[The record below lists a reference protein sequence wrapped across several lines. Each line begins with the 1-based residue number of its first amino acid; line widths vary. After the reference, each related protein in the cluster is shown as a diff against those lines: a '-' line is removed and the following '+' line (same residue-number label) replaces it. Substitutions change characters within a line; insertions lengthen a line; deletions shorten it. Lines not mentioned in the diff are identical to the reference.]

1 MLPPG
6 WDFLLA
12 LRLMD
17 EGLERG
23 NKSVGSQLSRW
34 EKSGGSLVGFV
45 TRRGNGPWDFMSEGQ
60 EGQGRDETM
69 QNAQVY
75 PACSPLAES
84 T

>member
-1 MLPPG
+1 M
-6 WDFLLA
+6 
-12 LRLMD
+12 
-17 EGLERG
+17 
-23 NKSVGSQLSRW
+23 
-34 EKSGGSLVGFV
+34 GFV

-84 T
+84 TSGQLRMQPETAVDDIILPHQKMDKAGCGDTCLYFRYWGS